1 MTKTE
6 LMEVLRRL
14 ESLDESE
21 HREVFNHLRKK
32 IRLHALEE
40 KWNVPA
46 EVILEAIARSQDITQ
61 RGIRGVIAELCFLLY
76 VLDGDGWEDK
86 SPGGDLPYDFLIHD
100 PTGPI
105 MVQVKLQRQM
115 KGSPLTARQWRK
127 NLPESWFVVE
137 TQKTRTGKDADGA
150 DTRPYRFGE
159 FDILAVSMHP
169 STNDWRKFMFT
180 VGRWLLPR
188 KNNPELISVF
198 QPVANE
204 QNDDWTTTFATA
216 IEWFRE
222 GKIKTIYPGKL

>member
-1 MTKTE
+1 MTNAD

-14 ESLDESE
+14 ESLDEDE
-21 HREVFNHLRKK
+21 RREVFKQLRKK
-32 IRLHALEE
+32 IRIHALEE
-40 KWNVPA
+40 KWNISA

-76 VLDGDGWEDK
+76 VLDGDGWVDK
-86 SPGGDLPYDFLIHD
+86 SPGGDLPYDFLLQD
-100 PTGPI
+100 TTGPI
-105 MVQVKLQRQM
+105 KVQVKLQRQV
-115 KGSPLTARQWRK
+115 KGAPLTAHQWRK
-127 NLPESWFVVE
+127 SMPESWFVVE

-169 STNDWRKFMFT
+169 STNDWEKFMFT
-180 VGRWLLPR
+180 VGGWLLPR
-188 KNNPELISVF
+188 KKDPGLINVL

-204 QNDDWTTTFATA
+204 PNDDWTDSFSTA

-222 GKIKTIYPGKL
+222 GKTKTIQPGRL

>member
-61 RGIRGVIAELCFLLY
+61 RGIRGVIAELCFLFY